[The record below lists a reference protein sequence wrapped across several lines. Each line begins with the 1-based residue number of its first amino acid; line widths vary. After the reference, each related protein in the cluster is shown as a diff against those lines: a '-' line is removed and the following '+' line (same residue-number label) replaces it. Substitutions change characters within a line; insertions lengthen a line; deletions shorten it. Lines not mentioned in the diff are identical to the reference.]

1 MSLSRQVR
9 NVLGVPAMG
18 SLLLVAVAC
27 GGAEVEPAVDE
38 AAPADM
44 AAVLDGRVPI
54 NDLPNPYSSI
64 DGWGK
69 LPAGR
74 EWGSTAGVDID
85 PDGSLWAID
94 RCGSNSCA
102 GSDLDPILKF
112 DADGNVTAAIGGGLF
127 LFPHGLHVDRDG
139 NVWVTDA
146 RGPHPD
152 TPDSAGQGH
161 VVIKLSP
168 EGEVLLTLGQS
179 GVAGDGTD
187 ALLNTPCDVVIAAN
201 GDIFVGDVHEGQNT
215 DDPDTVARIV
225 KFDSEG
231 NFLASIGH
239 WGAEPG
245 EFKTPHALD
254 IDSRGRLVVGD
265 RGNNRLQVLDL
276 DGNII
281 EQFKQYSRPSGIY
294 IQDDDT
300 IFVADSESAFD
311 EVRNPGW
318 TPAIRVGNLRDGS
331 IDYLIDGTVEAYPEG
346 SNPEGVA
353 VDPQGNVYGAVVSGG
368 GALVRSS
375 KQEG

>member
-38 AAPADM
+38 ADM
-44 AAVLDGRVPI
+44 AAVLDGRMPL

-64 DGWGK
+64 DGGGK
-69 LPAGR
+69 RPDGR

-102 GSDLDPILKF
+102 GSVLDPILKF
-112 DADGNVTAAIGGGLF
+112 DANGNVTAAIGGGLF

-146 RGPHPD
+146 RGPNPD
-152 TPDSAGQGH
+152 NPDSAGKGH

-168 EGEVLLTLGQS
+168 EGEVLLTLGEL
-179 GVAGDGTD
+179 GIAGDGTD
-187 ALLNTPCDVVIAAN
+187 ALLNTPCDVVTAAN
-201 GDIFVGDVHEGQNT
+201 GDIFVGDGHEGQNT

-225 KFDSEG
+225 KFDSDG

-239 WGAEPG
+239 WGAGPG

-265 RGNNRLQVLDL
+265 RGNNRLQVLNL
-276 DGNII
+276 DGNFI

-331 IDYLIDGTVEAYPEG
+331 LDYLIDGTVEAYPEG

-353 VDPQGNVYGAVVSGG
+353 VDPQGTVYGAVVSGG

>member
-1 MSLSRQVR
+1 MFWTRSRDRLIAAAAVLMLSV
-9 NVLGVPAMG
+9 G
-18 SLLLVAVAC
+18 C
-27 GGAEVEPAVDE
+27 GGAEVEPAMEDTE
-38 AAPADM
+38 AETPAEM
-44 AAVLDGRVPI
+44 AAVLDGSVPI
-54 NDLPNPYSSI
+54 NDLPNPYTSI

-69 LPAGR
+69 LPDGR

-112 DADGNVTAAIGGGLF
+112 DADGNVTAAIGAGLF

-146 RGPHPD
+146 QGPNPDNPD
-152 TPDSAGQGH
+152 TAGKGH

-168 EGEVLLTLGQS
+168 EGEVLLTLGEL

-187 ALLNTPCDVVIAAN
+187 ALLNTPCDVVVAEN
-201 GDIFVGDVHEGQNT
+201 GDIFVGDGHGGQNDT
-215 DDPDTVARIV
+215 ATSDTVSRIV

-265 RGNNRLQVLDL
+265 RGNNRLQVLDM
-276 DGNII
+276 DGNFI
-281 EQFKQYSRPSGIY
+281 EQFKQYSRPSGIF
-294 IQDDDT
+294 ILDDDT

-331 IDYLIDGTVEAYPEG
+331 IDYLIDGTVEAYPDG

-375 KQEG
+375 T